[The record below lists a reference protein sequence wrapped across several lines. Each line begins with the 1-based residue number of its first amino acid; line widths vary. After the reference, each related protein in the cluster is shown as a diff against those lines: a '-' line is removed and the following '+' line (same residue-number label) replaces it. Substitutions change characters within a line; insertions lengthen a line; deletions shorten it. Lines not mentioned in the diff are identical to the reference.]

1 MTIVDGTKKELPFVC
16 KFSRKIIL
24 NEVLKS
30 FIIYTFP
37 LKKIEFSLKN
47 SEKLGKIEILKMIVN
62 IITNIY
68 SYMVI
73 KYNIHIKT
81 HFWPCLTSTTNTYTH
96 TYRNL
101 FVLLLNERFH
111 FFQLAFLKVYLWNTF
126 SSFPPK
132 KQTNKIQRAV
142 FFSRDSCVSW

>member
-1 MTIVDGTKKELPFVC
+1 
-16 KFSRKIIL
+16 
-24 NEVLKS
+24 
-30 FIIYTFP
+30 
-37 LKKIEFSLKN
+37 
-47 SEKLGKIEILKMIVN
+47 
-62 IITNIY
+62 
-68 SYMVI
+68 MVI

-101 FVLLLNERFH
+101 FVLLLNERFL

-132 KQTNKIQRAV
+132 KQIKFKGQ
-142 FFSRDSCVSW
+142 FFSLEIPVPVGKKTDTKPEDWKKKKITTTDKFNEPHL